1 MTKPQRSVTALDA
14 LALDGVHTLAFA
26 GGGNR
31 CWWQAGALAHLMSE
45 GWRLPPQLVGT
56 SAGAGIAAAC
66 LTSGPAAALA
76 ACAQLY
82 SSNPGLLE
90 GNGLARLRLRFAH
103 QRIYPAWIGSFV
115 NAGSIAALRQS
126 ASRLRVGITRPARVL
141 GLAGSVVAGSLAYV
155 VDKHV
160 WNSIHPRLP
169 RWLGLRQDFIDMHQ
183 CATLADAQNL
193 LSAAAA
199 APPFMASRRVG
210 GGMAMDG
217 GYTDNAPIH
226 AQSPEEQS
234 RTLVLLTRHY
244 PALPPLFRHR
254 GRAYW
259 QPSQRVPVSTWDCT
273 PRTTVRAAYAL
284 GEADARRL
292 FKGTLLRV

>member
-1 MTKPQRSVTALDA
+1 MTRPSNRVTVLDT
-14 LALDGVHTLAFA
+14 LALEPIRTLAFA

-31 CWWQAGALAHLMSE
+31 CWWQAGALAHLMGE
-45 GWRLPPQLVGT
+45 GWQLPPQLVGT
-56 SAGAGIAAAC
+56 SAGAGVAAAC
-66 LTSGPAAALA
+66 MTSGPAAALA
-76 ACAQLY
+76 ACARLY
-82 SSNPGLLE
+82 SANPRLLE
-90 GNGLARLRLRFAH
+90 GSGMARLRLRFAH
-103 QRIYPAWIGSFV
+103 QRIYPAWIASFV
-115 NAGSIAALRQS
+115 HAGSLGAMHQS

-141 GLAGSVVAGSLAYV
+141 GLAGSVAVGTVAYV

-169 RWLGLRQDFIDMHQ
+169 RWLGLRQDFVDLHD

-210 GGMAMDG
+210 AAMAMDG

-226 AQSPEEQS
+226 AQSAADGA

-244 PALPPLFRHR
+244 PALPPLFRHG

-273 PRTTVRAAYAL
+273 PRTTVREAYAL
-284 GEADARRL
+284 GTADARQL
-292 FKGTLLRV
+292 FDGMRLRV